1 MAYGL
6 KASSCN
12 PLRKKTFM
20 NMMKKFKNFIFQSSW
35 PSLHQRA
42 N

>member
-12 PLRKKTFM
+12 PLTLVLPQ
-20 NMMKKFKNFIFQSSW
+20 IQST
-35 PSLHQRA
+35 LIAVVQY
-42 N
+42 NET